1 VTTLGDAAERPTEP
15 PPGPL
20 RRADGVELIG
30 EMAGSGYRVPP
41 FLVRRGDGQTLQ
53 LSPLLFATLE
63 AIDGRRDGVEVAEEV
78 SRRTG
83 RTVSPD
89 NVTHLVHKQLRPLG
103 LLLRADG
110 SQPEVRRSNPLLGLR
125 FRYAVTDPVRT
136 RRLTAPFA
144 VLFRPFIVAPVV
156 TGFLAL
162 CWWVLFE
169 KGLAS
174 ATYEAFEHPGLLLLV
189 FVVTVLSGGFHEFG
203 HAAAARYGGATPG
216 VMGAG
221 LYLVWPAFYT
231 DVTDSYRLGRA
242 GRLRTDLGGLYF
254 NAIVAVAV
262 TAWWWATGYDALLL
276 VVATQILQMLRQL
289 LPLVRFDGYHVLA
302 DLTGVPDLFHRIGP
316 TLLSVLPWRRDP
328 EAELLKPWVRVV
340 VTLWVAVVVPLL
352 LLAVALM
359 VLALPRVLA
368 TAFSQL
374 QRRRELLGAAWAGGD
389 MVQAAAQVLT
399 IVAITLPVLAVLY
412 LLARLGRQLV
422 TAAWRATAGRPFRR
436 AVASAVALAVLAGLA
451 WAWWP
456 GGDTYRP
463 IQPSERGTVVDAVTS
478 VASTTGLASRA
489 AVDASGLAAGQTGTT
504 HAVWDTRTPLPA
516 RNAPHLAVV
525 MIPREGGGQP
535 AGETWVF
542 PFDRPLAPGPGDN
555 QALAVNT
562 EDGTVVYDT
571 AFALVWVEDGESA
584 LNTNE
589 AYALASC
596 RSCAAVAIAFQ
607 VVLVVGDTDVAV
619 PQNLAG
625 ALNYRCVNCLTYA
638 LAKQL
643 FLTVDEPLSRRAR
656 TELDRLWRDIAAFG
670 ADIARVPL
678 EQVADQL
685 DTFEAQ
691 IRAIIARDQPRT
703 PDATP
708 TPTSAATTT
717 TTPTTEPSSP
727 ATPSPSR
734 SSTASPTTSTSP
746 TPTPSTS
753 PTPTPTAEAPEA
765 SASPTATDP
774 VSSPAATSSPAG

>member
-1 VTTLGDAAERPTEP
+1 
-15 PPGPL
+15 
-20 RRADGVELIG
+20 
-30 EMAGSGYRVPP
+30 
-41 FLVRRGDGQTLQ
+41 
-53 LSPLLFATLE
+53 
-63 AIDGRRDGVEVAEEV
+63 
-78 SRRTG
+78 
-83 RTVSPD
+83 
-89 NVTHLVHKQLRPLG
+89 
-103 LLLRADG
+103 
-110 SQPEVRRSNPLLGLR
+110 
-125 FRYAVTDPVRT
+125 
-136 RRLTAPFA
+136 
-144 VLFRPFIVAPVV
+144 
-156 TGFLAL
+156 
-162 CWWVLFE
+162 
-169 KGLAS
+169 
-174 ATYEAFEHPGLLLLV
+174 
-189 FVVTVLSGGFHEFG
+189 
-203 HAAAARYGGATPG
+203 
-216 VMGAG
+216 
-221 LYLVWPAFYT
+221 
-231 DVTDSYRLGRA
+231 
-242 GRLRTDLGGLYF
+242 
-254 NAIVAVAV
+254 
-262 TAWWWATGYDALLL
+262 
-276 VVATQILQMLRQL
+276 
-289 LPLVRFDGYHVLA
+289 
-302 DLTGVPDLFHRIGP
+302 
-316 TLLSVLPWRRDP
+316 
-328 EAELLKPWVRVV
+328 
-340 VTLWVAVVVPLL
+340 
-352 LLAVALM
+352 
-359 VLALPRVLA
+359 
-368 TAFSQL
+368 
-374 QRRRELLGAAWAGGD
+374 
-389 MVQAAAQVLT
+389 
-399 IVAITLPVLAVLY
+399 
-412 LLARLGRQLV
+412 
-422 TAAWRATAGRPFRR
+422 
-436 AVASAVALAVLAGLA
+436 
-451 WAWWP
+451 
-456 GGDTYRP
+456 
-463 IQPSERGTVVDAVTS
+463 
-478 VASTTGLASRA
+478 
-489 AVDASGLAAGQTGTT
+489 
-504 HAVWDTRTPLPA
+504 
-516 RNAPHLAVV
+516 

-708 TPTSAATTT
+708 TPTPAATAT